1 MNKIIVINYTNSDFN
16 EDPFSET
23 YELESGR
30 TFDFAK
36 FYDDVEEEYR
46 KETDKGRDVEW
57 YDILENKEKEYGL
70 RKDNSLVDT
79 YIYLY

>member
-16 EDPFSET
+16 EDPFTET
-23 YELESGR
+23 YELEEGR
-30 TFDFAK
+30 TFDFDK